1 MRTGHVPRLR
11 PTPGDDGEMSQL
23 RAREG
28 LAESWMEG
36 SAEKLV
42 RFSSQAQTY
51 EERMRE
57 AEEQEREASA
67 S

>member
-1 MRTGHVPRLR
+1 
-11 PTPGDDGEMSQL
+11 MSQL